1 MIGSHLIPYVLS
13 RPHSPPALV
22 FAISRGK
29 RQRDAARSLRLIAL
43 LCPDPTQTTCP
54 LGQFLFFAA
63 HVGFPSM
70 PPIDSPSDHT
80 PPPLNSPGESVMTS
94 AVCWQ
99 PGSSRAPTRF
109 RLEFLNF
116 RARRLWKKKNGQL
129 SSPRSIA
136 CGQCAGRTV
145 YAVYWVLEFPISL
158 LRGAKYFR
166 DDTLP
171 RAVGKA
177 MPTTRDR
184 GRSSDQPFRGPQ
196 SSTRNS

>member
-29 RQRDAARSLRLIAL
+29 RQRDAACSLRLIAL

-94 AVCWQ
+94 AVCCRWLAESRSDSLPSRISQ
-99 PGSSRAPTRF
+99 LSRARG
-109 RLEFLNF
+109 
-116 RARRLWKKKNGQL
+116 LWKKTDSCHPLDRLLADNV
-129 SSPRSIA
+129 RV
-136 CGQCAGRTV
+136 GQCTQYIG
-145 YAVYWVLEFPISL
+145 YWSSRSRCCVGQSTFEMIPIPCPV
-158 LRGAKYFR
+158 R
-166 DDTLP
+166 
-171 RAVGKA
+171 
-177 MPTTRDR
+177 
-184 GRSSDQPFRGPQ
+184 
-196 SSTRNS
+196 

>member
-29 RQRDAARSLRLIAL
+29 RQRDAAGSLRLIAL

-116 RARRLWKKKNGQL
+116 RARRLWKKKKTDSCHPLDRLLADNV
-129 SSPRSIA
+129 RV
-136 CGQCAGRTV
+136 GQCTQYIGHWSSRSRCCVGQSTF
-145 YAVYWVLEFPISL
+145 EMIPIPYPV
-158 LRGAKYFR
+158 R
-166 DDTLP
+166 
-171 RAVGKA
+171 
-177 MPTTRDR
+177 
-184 GRSSDQPFRGPQ
+184 
-196 SSTRNS
+196 